1 MAPVP
6 GDLKSIFIPP
16 PRPPRGVRP
25 PPPRPESFKVKV
37 IIRTI
42 MQKFREIKEDT
53 LKILKKCFQAM
64 NRVFVEAQIPGLN
77 EENIILAQERL
88 DAVL

>member
-1 MAPVP
+1 
-6 GDLKSIFIPP
+6 
-16 PRPPRGVRP
+16 
-25 PPPRPESFKVKV
+25 
-37 IIRTI
+37 

-53 LKILKKCFQAM
+53 LKKIKKCFQAM